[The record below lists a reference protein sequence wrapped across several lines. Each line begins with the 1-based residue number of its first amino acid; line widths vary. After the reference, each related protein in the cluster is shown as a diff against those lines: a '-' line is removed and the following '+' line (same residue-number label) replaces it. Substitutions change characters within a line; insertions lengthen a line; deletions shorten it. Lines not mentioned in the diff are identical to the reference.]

1 MPISVYLIDDHRS
14 LLDALK
20 EVFKGYPKISLA
32 GESTAAKS
40 CLDELVQL
48 KPDVLV
54 LDLRLENENGID
66 FLKELKKRGSS
77 VKTVIFTGSANQEDI
92 AECFKCGAL
101 GYVLKG
107 GSIEE
112 LVEAV
117 IAAGKG
123 NYYISEHV
131 GKILFNQVKYNGKPI
146 DNGKSEGLS
155 QREKEVLKL
164 TGEGKSCSEIAEN
177 LKLELSS
184 VYTYRTRLMN
194 KLGVKSASELIA
206 AAVKAN

>member
-1 MPISVYLIDDHRS
+1 MSISVYLIDDHRS

-20 EVFKGYPKISLA
+20 EVFKGYPKISLV
-32 GESTAAKS
+32 GESTSANK
-40 CLDELVQL
+40 CIDELIKL
-48 KPDVLV
+48 RPAVLI
-54 LDLRLENENGID
+54 LDLFLENENGID
-66 FLKELKKRGSS
+66 FLKELKKRGLT

-92 AECFKCGAL
+92 AECFKYGAL

-107 GSIEE
+107 GSVEE

-123 NYYISEHV
+123 NYYLSEYV
-131 GKILFNQVKYNGKPI
+131 GKTLFDQVKYNEKRI
-146 DNGKSEGLS
+146 DNVKSEVLS
-155 QREKEVLKL
+155 KREQDVLHL

-206 AAVKAN
+206 AAVKAH